1 MKSILG
7 LSAAV
12 AIGLVAGLAILL
24 WWLPTILLLR
34 LSLAPVPARTPPRA
48 GRKPRPLDRGDVA
61 EAERILAREAGPW
74 GRAERAPGW
83 LHRR

>member
-12 AIGLVAGLAILL
+12 AIGLAAGLVILL
-24 WWLPTILLLR
+24 WWMPTILLLR
-34 LSLAPVPARTPPRA
+34 WRLAPVPAKGLPRA
-48 GRKPRPLDRGDVA
+48 RRARRPLDRGDVA
-61 EAERILAREAGPW
+61 EAERILAREAGLW
-74 GRAERAPGW
+74 TRAGRAQGW